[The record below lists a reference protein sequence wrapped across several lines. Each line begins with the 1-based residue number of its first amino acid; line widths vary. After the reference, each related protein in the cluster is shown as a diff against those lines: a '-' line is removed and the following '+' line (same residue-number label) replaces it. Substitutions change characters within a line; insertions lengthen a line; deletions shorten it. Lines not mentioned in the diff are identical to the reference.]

1 VGNRKSEAVEMDAS
15 DRVSRHAR
23 RGGVEWIG
31 ADQTHTEQDQR
42 ARAANMQIMFKL
54 APETWVCVINRRA
67 RPKAL
72 LDASETRHVLAI
84 EPRLQDKL
92 REILEQIAREQATTT
107 DEPEPCR
114 EGGLTRRQREIARM
128 VKDGASN
135 KVIARD
141 LGLSVGTVKVHM
153 HRIFRALRIENRV
166 QLAMLAIPY

>member
-1 VGNRKSEAVEMDAS
+1 
-15 DRVSRHAR
+15 
-23 RGGVEWIG
+23 
-31 ADQTHTEQDQR
+31 
-42 ARAANMQIMFKL
+42 MQMMFKL

-84 EPRLQDKL
+84 EPRLQNRL
-92 REILEQIAREQATTT
+92 REILEQIAREHAKA
-107 DEPEPCR
+107 DEPESCK
-114 EGGLTRRQREIARM
+114 EGGLTRRQLEIARM

-135 KVIARD
+135 KIIARD

-166 QLAMLAIPY
+166 QLAMLSIPY

>member
-1 VGNRKSEAVEMDAS
+1 MDAS
-15 DRVSRHAR
+15 DRASRHAR
-23 RGGVEWIG
+23 RSGVEWHG
-31 ADQTHTEQDQR
+31 ADQTHAGQDQR
-42 ARAANMQIMFKL
+42 AGAANVQMMFKL
-54 APETWVCVINRRA
+54 APETWVCVVNRRA

-72 LDASETRHVLAI
+72 LEASETRHVLAI
-84 EPRLQDKL
+84 EPQLQNRL

-107 DEPEPCR
+107 TDEPEPCR
-114 EGGLTRRQREIARM
+114 EGSLTRRQREIARM